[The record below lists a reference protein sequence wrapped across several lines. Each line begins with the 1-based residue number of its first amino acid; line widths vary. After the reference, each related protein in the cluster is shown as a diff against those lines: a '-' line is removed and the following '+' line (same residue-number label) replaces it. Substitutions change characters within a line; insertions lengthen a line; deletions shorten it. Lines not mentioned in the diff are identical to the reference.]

1 MAVIGELATLV
12 VAKTKPFERG
22 MNRAR
27 RDLRGFVGS
36 VKGSLGPIAAL
47 TSGLTIAG
55 SIKFGVQLAQEA
67 EKAQTAFKVMLG
79 GAIDA
84 RKSLKELNAFSAA
97 TPFEPEEVR
106 RAGQSLLSFGVDAD
120 NLIDRLRTLG
130 DLAAGSGSRLSELIS
145 IFGKVRDRGKIS
157 GETLNEFGLRAIPL
171 TKQLAKQFEVSG
183 EEIQKMASQGRISFK
198 DMMTALEGLRAEGG
212 LFNNAMEEQSQTL
225 DGLKSTLMG
234 ELKLA
239 FEEIGQVIVKEFDFK
254 GATRDL
260 IELIK
265 TLRGATSETSKLRF
279 GVESVATAY
288 RALRLGADS
297 FIDASKL
304 GDAVE
309 LFTGVNPTLGRNSR
323 AEMEAAQLRSTGK
336 IPGLVE
342 EGQGGTRRRQRERM
356 EELAKQRAKDVQR
369 QAAAEKRLAH
379 MNSIAEKRASQLAK
393 QLQTPIETF
402 AFAVREARLL
412 NERGFLSDDT
422 FNRRLDQL
430 LQKAEKDG
438 IGQQANVV
446 AFGGGLQA
454 LKGLHFGPTLKD
466 NMGKLAG
473 LIGAIGRDAGAGFK
487 ERAKAFIEERKDI
500 GPTLAAATQMGS
512 VEAFSAIQRGMG
524 TGTVQEKQ
532 LDTARKTLHAIERLP
547 AQLKQ
552 LAANV
557 VEAF

>member
-342 EGQGGTRRRQRERM
+342 EGQGGTRRRQRERP
-356 EELAKQRAKDVQR
+356 EHLRPQRRSRLSLHLAPRRRGRGLGRAR
-369 QAAAEKRLAH
+369 RHGLPHPRLRPV
-379 MNSIAEKRASQLAK
+379 S
-393 QLQTPIETF
+393 
-402 AFAVREARLL
+402 
-412 NERGFLSDDT
+412 
-422 FNRRLDQL
+422 
-430 LQKAEKDG
+430 
-438 IGQQANVV
+438 
-446 AFGGGLQA
+446 GG
-454 LKGLHFGPTLKD
+454 
-466 NMGKLAG
+466 
-473 LIGAIGRDAGAGFK
+473 
-487 ERAKAFIEERKDI
+487 
-500 GPTLAAATQMGS
+500 
-512 VEAFSAIQRGMG
+512 
-524 TGTVQEKQ
+524 
-532 LDTARKTLHAIERLP
+532 
-547 AQLKQ
+547 
-552 LAANV
+552 
-557 VEAF
+557 